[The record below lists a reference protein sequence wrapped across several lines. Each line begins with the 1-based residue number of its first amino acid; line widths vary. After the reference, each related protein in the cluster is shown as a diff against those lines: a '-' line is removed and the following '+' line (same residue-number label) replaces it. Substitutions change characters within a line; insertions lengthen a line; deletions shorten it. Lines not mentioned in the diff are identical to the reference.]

1 MNKTTPE
8 YIRVREEIGKYFCE
22 LLGFKWEWIG
32 ETDKERHR
40 EQADSI
46 LEIKGVAILADEQ
59 ELPHF
64 FIAPSG
70 RGGFSAYELDKPTT
84 DEMLKSNFKKVVE

>member
-1 MNKTTPE
+1 MNKSTPE
-8 YIRVREEIGKYFCE
+8 YMRVREEIGKYFCE

-46 LEIKGVAILADEQ
+46 LEIKGVAILADDQTPPKENFPYI
-59 ELPHF
+59 LKDTSL
-64 FIAPSG
+64 AYWD
-70 RGGFSAYELDKPTT
+70 RGQLDTI
-84 DEMLKSNFKKVVE
+84 NAGFKKVVE